1 MPLTN
6 YAAGLRV
13 LDIEHGLRAVQPSGI
28 IEAELGNTLL
38 LGKAANL
45 GLHLRGLN
53 VVPYDG
59 LRYVAGE
66 VGVRATELD
75 TVLLELEEIGWVRL
89 VGSGRAIKRVEVL
102 VPSLRDG
109 FDTIGARWRDVGPTE
124 IEQASVTVL
133 ADTITRPIDLADLE
147 GRHGL
152 SKDVS
157 RVMVEIGETGT
168 YLRQHRL
175 DDATRIL
182 YSPLYGDNNPE
193 KAHAIVKRYGDSQV
207 TGLIEQIDGTQG
219 IPYKHLPG
227 DPLLRDAVLAGLVLT
242 PSVRN
247 EKFVFTPQQ
256 GTAPEE
262 TIVLDKA
269 RAILACV
276 RYGQHFAG
284 ITRIFSPR
292 AIIDKLVD
300 KKHLAP
306 HSEQAE
312 QYGLLV
318 KKGIGRVGK
327 VGSKWQFS
335 VIDTEDNMK
344 ALRTARDL
352 LDTGT
357 GISQAV
363 DDSIRLQVL
372 NPKGS
377 YQTPVVERTRL
388 NRAAR
393 LGKASDAKVISE
405 ISDIIRGARAG

>member
-1 MPLTN
+1 MSLSHYT
-6 YAAGLRV
+6 AGLRV
-13 LDIEHGLRAVQPSGI
+13 LDIEHGLRAVQPTGI
-28 IEAELGNTLL
+28 IEAEFADTLL

-66 VGVRATELD
+66 VGVRATELQ
-75 TVLLELEEIGWVRL
+75 TVLRELEEIGWVRL
-89 VGSGRAIKRVEVL
+89 VGSGTDIKRVEVL

-109 FDTIGARWRDVGPTE
+109 FDTIGARWRDLGPSE
-124 IEQASVTVL
+124 IEQASVAIL
-133 ADTITRPIDLADLE
+133 AETIARPIDLVELE
-147 GRHGL
+147 QRHGL
-152 SKDVS
+152 TGDVS
-157 RVMVEIGETGT
+157 RVVVEVGETGT
-168 YLRQHRL
+168 YLKRYRL
-175 DDATRIL
+175 DDGGRIL

-193 KAHAIVKRYGDSQV
+193 KAHALVKKYGDLEV
-207 TGLIEQIDGTQG
+207 TALVGRVDAKQG
-219 IPYKHLPG
+219 IPYKHLPEE
-227 DPLLRDAVLAGLVLT
+227 PLLREAILAGLVLA
-242 PSVRN
+242 PSVR
-247 EKFVFTPQQ
+247 EECFLFTPQQ

-262 TIVLDKA
+262 TVVLDKA

-292 AIIDKLVD
+292 AIIGKLVD
-300 KKHLAP
+300 KKQLAP
-306 HSEQAE
+306 HSEHAE

-318 KKGIGRVGK
+318 KKGVGQVERVGTR
-327 VGSKWQFS
+327 WQFS
-335 VIDTEDNMK
+335 IIDTEDNMK

-357 GISQAV
+357 GVSQAV

-372 NPKGS
+372 NPPGT
-377 YQTPVVERTRL
+377 YHTPVVERTKL

-393 LGKASDAKVISE
+393 LGKATDAKVVSE
-405 ISDIIRGARAG
+405 ISDIIRGARGG